1 MKPDSCALSA
11 AQSLLRLRS
20 SPDLP
25 VWSFAAVPLTL
36 APTGEK
42 YEPDPATTEVVVG
55 AGEPALAEA
64 AATLASRLG
73 LALRDDDSPAP
84 RFVLL
89 LCRDGLELRDHD
101 VAPGKGL
108 RVDFVSGY
116 HGYRRRLGGGRTQ
129 PLGRAIGLKRGA
141 TPRVLDATAGLGKD
155 GFVLATL
162 GCSVTLCERSPV
174 FAALLEDGL
183 QRAARDPGIGA
194 LVRQHLRLD
203 IGDSR
208 TILRRLAAQSIPDV
222 IYLDPMYPR
231 RDRRALVKAESRMIR
246 ALVGD
251 DSDAGELLDQALAC
265 AGCRVVVK
273 RPAKAPALT
282 ATAPSHAI
290 HSPGTR
296 YDVYLP

>member
-1 MKPDSCALSA
+1 VKPNSCAI
-11 AQSLLRLRS
+11 
-20 SPDLP
+20 
-25 VWSFAAVPLTL
+25 L
-36 APTGEK
+36 APTDEK
-42 YEPDPATTEVVVG
+42 CGLDPTTAGVVVA

-73 LALRDDDSPAP
+73 FALRDDDPPAP

-89 LCRDGLELRDHD
+89 LCRDGLELRDRK
-101 VAPGKGL
+101 VAPGKGM
-108 RVDFVSGY
+108 RVDFVGGY
-116 HGYRRRLGGGRTQ
+116 HGYRRRFGGGRTQ

-174 FAALLEDGL
+174 FAALLEDGIR
-183 QRAARDPGIGA
+183 RAAYDPGIGT
-194 LVRQHLRLD
+194 LVRQHLQLK

-208 TILRRLAAQSIPDV
+208 TILPRLAARSFPDV

-231 RDRRALVKAESRMIR
+231 RDRRALVKAELRTIR

-251 DSDAGELLDQALAC
+251 DTDAGGLLDQALAL
-265 AGCRVVVK
+265 ARARCRVVVK

-282 ATAPSHAI
+282 GPAPSHAI
-290 HSPGTR
+290 HSPDTR